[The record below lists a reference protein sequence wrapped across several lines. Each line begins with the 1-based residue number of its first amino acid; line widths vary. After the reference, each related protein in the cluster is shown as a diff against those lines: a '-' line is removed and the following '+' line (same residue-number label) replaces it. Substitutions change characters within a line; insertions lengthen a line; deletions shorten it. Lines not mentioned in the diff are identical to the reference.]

1 MGIQVGQQSKVRMLA
16 KRSSQQIYNIIPKSQ
31 KWLTLN
37 VVVNIVGGF
46 LSRFY
51 IFVSERIKDN
61 YIKDCKLR
69 TCIVV

>member
-51 IFVSERIKDN
+51 IFVGERIKDN

>member
-16 KRSSQQIYNIIPKSQ
+16 KRSSHQIYNIIPKSQ

-51 IFVSERIKDN
+51 IFVGERIKDN